1 MAQPRILE
9 FEVTTACFQ
18 NYTANSRSISGIKAH
33 SVIDQRPWRYY
44 TCLGEEQLT
53 QPLCVLLVYNK
64 IVCEHPR
71 PIFILPACKIMSA
84 ASFQK
89 TVLGKMEWLSSSSLA
104 PTLPASLG
112 PSRLCICWVTR
123 VLCPVLSPGLLLM
136 LLLLLEPLVYHFFTW
151 LSLTSH
157 DLV

>member
-33 SVIDQRPWRYY
+33 SVIAQRPWRYY
-44 TCLGEEQLT
+44 TCLGEEQFT

-89 TVLGKMEWLSSSSLA
+89 TVLGKME
-104 PTLPASLG
+104 
-112 PSRLCICWVTR
+112 
-123 VLCPVLSPGLLLM
+123 
-136 LLLLLEPLVYHFFTW
+136 
-151 LSLTSH
+151 
-157 DLV
+157 